1 MVELKNSRGTVDA
14 ELPTCRSE
22 LTPSKLRLTVL
33 AAVLLGT
40 GQSAWAQTT
49 PSAPQPFIEEQRQQE
64 RERALRAQQE
74 RSVDARLP
82 SGGAPAAT
90 RLPPSETPC
99 FTIQDIVLDGE
110 MADRF
115 QWLLPAAAQVPT
127 TDANTTPSDSPI
139 DRCLGT
145 QGINTVLARMQHALV
160 AQGWVTTR
168 VLAAPQDLSPGTLR
182 LTLVPGR
189 IAAIRF
195 ADGAASASASSL
207 GLHTAIPAQP
217 GDLLN
222 LRDIEQGLEN
232 LKRLPTADA
241 DIQIEPS
248 TAPAARPGDSDLVIS
263 YRRAFPLRVS
273 LSLDDS
279 GTEST
284 GRTQAGATVAWDG
297 PLGLNDLAYISVN
310 HDAFNH
316 SHQGTQAQTVHYS
329 VPYGYWLLSTTASR
343 NEYHQ
348 RVAGLSQDY
357 VYAGESRN
365 AEVRLSRLLYRDA
378 SRKTTASIRGFRR
391 ASQNYIDDTE
401 IEVQRRVVGGWEL
414 GLNHRAFVGEATLDA
429 NLAYRHGTGAFGAL
443 AAPEEAFGEGSAR
456 MRLITADLNLNA
468 PFKLGAQRLRYTALW
483 RAQWGR
489 TPLTPQDGFAIGG
502 RYTVRGFDGETSL
515 QADRGWLIRNDIGLA
530 LGASGAELYV
540 GIDYGTV
547 GGYKTRNLLGRQ
559 LAGGVLGLRGAA
571 KSLSYD
577 LFVGAPIHKPEGYRT
592 ARVTSG
598 FNLNY
603 SF

>member
-378 SRKTTASIRGFRR
+378 SRKTTASLRGFRR

-443 AAPEEAFGEGSAR
+443 AAPEEAFGEGTAR

-468 PFKLGAQRLRYTALW
+468 PFKLGTERLRYTALW
-483 RAQWGR
+483 RAQWSR

>member
-378 SRKTTASIRGFRR
+378 SRKTTASLRGFRR

-456 MRLITADLNLNA
+456 MRLITADLNLNT
-468 PFKLGAQRLRYTALW
+468 PFQLGAQRLRYTAQW
-483 RAQWGR
+483 RAQWSR